1 MATDPSLRGGQQ
13 SRRKSGNEPG
23 RGWPEKNGGPNGGGS
38 FTASS
43 QDIHRTLPHSIEA
56 EQGVLGSMLISP
68 REIIAECVEKINEEY
83 FYVPAHQTIYVVLV
97 ELWNAGQGIDL
108 ITFTQVLRDRNLLE
122 TVGGAAAVTSLF
134 TFVPT
139 AANVTYY
146 LEIVREK
153 YILRQIIAA
162 CTESVRRS
170 FEEQDEVHNLLD
182 EVEQKIFSVG
192 EDRFKGQVL
201 TMKDQV
207 MEAIEAIE
215 HLYERRGGI
224 TGISTGFAELDRMTN
239 GLHESE
245 MIVIAARPSM
255 GKCLTS
261 DSEITLADGSIATI
275 EEIVRGQRA
284 RLLTLGADWRFRFIE
299 PSAFVDD
306 GIKPVYHVVT
316 RLGRSIETTLAHPFL
331 SFSGWTK
338 LEDLKPG
345 MQIAVPRAL
354 RVFGEESCR
363 DCEIKLLAY
372 LIGDGCLTD
381 TTPEFTNG
389 NPRLRADFAEA
400 AREFGDLSVREDT
413 SANTR
418 TPSLHV
424 AKDRTSLTRQRQE
437 FGRRLRLIV
446 KSHSRSADAIARAAG
461 VLPSSLSQWA
471 SGRVAPGAKALERL
485 CTALGVSVTEL
496 LPNGLAAISR
506 NARNPLTLW
515 LARLGLWEK
524 GAHAKHVPPFVFR
537 LKREAIALFLNRL
550 FATDGWATLLAS
562 GQIQLGYSSVS
573 ARLIRQI
580 QHLLLRF
587 GVIVSIRHRQVK
599 YGSGQRSAWQ
609 LDITDADSIKTF
621 AANIGIFGKEDAVE
635 RCRAAAARKRPHTNR
650 DLIPPQV
657 WAHLAKAKGSRSW
670 AAVARSAGFAAFSN
684 IHVGRRALSRRRLA
698 ALAAAVEDGALEQLA
713 TSDVYWD
720 TIVSIMPAG
729 EKQVYD
735 LTIRDTHNFVANDI
749 CVHNTALAMNIAEH
763 VAINEKL
770 PVAVFSLEMSSQ
782 QLVQRLLCSRARV
795 NLQKVRDGFL
805 AERDFPSLTAAASK
819 LAEAQIFIDDSA
831 SLSILELRAKA
842 RRLKA
847 QKDIKL
853 IVVDY
858 LQLLRSTTRRA
869 QDNRQLE
876 ISEISSGLKGL
887 AKELKVPVLV
897 LAQLNRQPEARTGGK
912 PRLSDLRE
920 SGSIEQDADLVGLLV
935 RPEIYEE
942 DEDARAEK
950 AGEAELIIA
959 KQRNGP
965 VGEVSLTF
973 LKEFTRFEDRARNV
987 PEPM

>member
-1 MATDPSLRGGQQ
+1 MPTSQGSAPEKPRNTATNGA
-13 SRRKSGNEPG
+13 G
-23 RGWPEKNGGPNGGGS
+23 RGSTARLGDRVFPTSSAGS
-38 FTASS
+38 A
-43 QDIHRTLPHSIEA
+43 QDIHRTPPNSAEA

-68 REIIAECVEKINEEY
+68 RDVIAECVEKINEEY
-83 FYVPAHQTIYVVLV
+83 FYVPAHQTIYSALV
-97 ELWNAGQGIDL
+97 DLWNAGQAIDL
-108 ITFTQVLRDRNLLE
+108 ITFTQILRDRNLLE
-122 TVGGAAAVTSLF
+122 SVGGAAAVTSLF

-146 LEIVREK
+146 LEIVRDK

-192 EDRFKGQVL
+192 EDRFKGQLL

-215 HLYERRGGI
+215 QLYERRGGI

-255 GKCLTS
+255 GK
-261 DSEITLADGSIATI
+261 
-275 EEIVRGQRA
+275 
-284 RLLTLGADWRFRFIE
+284 
-299 PSAFVDD
+299 
-306 GIKPVYHVVT
+306 
-316 RLGRSIETTLAHPFL
+316 
-331 SFSGWTK
+331 
-338 LEDLKPG
+338 
-345 MQIAVPRAL
+345 
-354 RVFGEESCR
+354 
-363 DCEIKLLAY
+363 
-372 LIGDGCLTD
+372 
-381 TTPEFTNG
+381 
-389 NPRLRADFAEA
+389 
-400 AREFGDLSVREDT
+400 
-413 SANTR
+413 
-418 TPSLHV
+418 
-424 AKDRTSLTRQRQE
+424 
-437 FGRRLRLIV
+437 
-446 KSHSRSADAIARAAG
+446 
-461 VLPSSLSQWA
+461 
-471 SGRVAPGAKALERL
+471 
-485 CTALGVSVTEL
+485 
-496 LPNGLAAISR
+496 
-506 NARNPLTLW
+506 
-515 LARLGLWEK
+515 
-524 GAHAKHVPPFVFR
+524 
-537 LKREAIALFLNRL
+537 
-550 FATDGWATLLAS
+550 
-562 GQIQLGYSSVS
+562 
-573 ARLIRQI
+573 
-580 QHLLLRF
+580 
-587 GVIVSIRHRQVK
+587 
-599 YGSGQRSAWQ
+599 
-609 LDITDADSIKTF
+609 
-621 AANIGIFGKEDAVE
+621 
-635 RCRAAAARKRPHTNR
+635 
-650 DLIPPQV
+650 
-657 WAHLAKAKGSRSW
+657 
-670 AAVARSAGFAAFSN
+670 
-684 IHVGRRALSRRRLA
+684 
-698 ALAAAVEDGALEQLA
+698 
-713 TSDVYWD
+713 
-720 TIVSIMPAG
+720 
-729 EKQVYD
+729 
-735 LTIRDTHNFVANDI
+735 
-749 CVHNTALAMNIAEH
+749 TALAMNIAEH
-763 VAINEKL
+763 VAITSKL

-965 VGEVSLTF
+965 VGEIALTF
-973 LKEFTRFEDRARNV
+973 LKEFTRLKDRARNV
-987 PEPM
+987 SEPM

>member
-1 MATDPSLRGGQQ
+1 MATQPSARTGEKP
-13 SRRKSGNEPG
+13 RRESGNAPG
-23 RGWPEKNGGPNGGGS
+23 RGWPEKNAGPNGGGS
-38 FTASS
+38 FTSSS

-146 LEIVREK
+146 LEIVRDK

-215 HLYERRGGI
+215 QLYERRGGI

-255 GKCLTS
+255 GK
-261 DSEITLADGSIATI
+261 
-275 EEIVRGQRA
+275 
-284 RLLTLGADWRFRFIE
+284 
-299 PSAFVDD
+299 
-306 GIKPVYHVVT
+306 
-316 RLGRSIETTLAHPFL
+316 
-331 SFSGWTK
+331 
-338 LEDLKPG
+338 
-345 MQIAVPRAL
+345 
-354 RVFGEESCR
+354 
-363 DCEIKLLAY
+363 
-372 LIGDGCLTD
+372 
-381 TTPEFTNG
+381 
-389 NPRLRADFAEA
+389 
-400 AREFGDLSVREDT
+400 
-413 SANTR
+413 
-418 TPSLHV
+418 
-424 AKDRTSLTRQRQE
+424 
-437 FGRRLRLIV
+437 
-446 KSHSRSADAIARAAG
+446 
-461 VLPSSLSQWA
+461 
-471 SGRVAPGAKALERL
+471 
-485 CTALGVSVTEL
+485 
-496 LPNGLAAISR
+496 
-506 NARNPLTLW
+506 
-515 LARLGLWEK
+515 
-524 GAHAKHVPPFVFR
+524 
-537 LKREAIALFLNRL
+537 
-550 FATDGWATLLAS
+550 
-562 GQIQLGYSSVS
+562 
-573 ARLIRQI
+573 
-580 QHLLLRF
+580 
-587 GVIVSIRHRQVK
+587 
-599 YGSGQRSAWQ
+599 
-609 LDITDADSIKTF
+609 
-621 AANIGIFGKEDAVE
+621 
-635 RCRAAAARKRPHTNR
+635 
-650 DLIPPQV
+650 
-657 WAHLAKAKGSRSW
+657 
-670 AAVARSAGFAAFSN
+670 
-684 IHVGRRALSRRRLA
+684 
-698 ALAAAVEDGALEQLA
+698 
-713 TSDVYWD
+713 
-720 TIVSIMPAG
+720 
-729 EKQVYD
+729 
-735 LTIRDTHNFVANDI
+735 
-749 CVHNTALAMNIAEH
+749 TALAMNIAEH

-876 ISEISSGLKGL
+876 ISEISAGLKGL

-965 VGEVSLTF
+965 VGEIALTF

-987 PEPM
+987 SEPL

>member
-1 MATDPSLRGGQQ
+1 MATDPSLREGQQ
-13 SRRKSGNEPG
+13 SRRKSGKAPD
-23 RGWPEKNGGPNGGGS
+23 RGWPQQNGGPNGGGS
-38 FTASS
+38 FTSSS

-68 REIIAECVEKINEEY
+68 REIIAECVEKINENY
-83 FYVPAHQTIYVVLV
+83 FYVPAHQTIYLVLV
-97 ELWNAGQGIDL
+97 ELWNGGQGIDL

-122 TVGGAAAVTSLF
+122 TVGGASAVTSLF

-146 LEIVREK
+146 LEIVRDK

-215 HLYERRGGI
+215 QLYERRGGI
-224 TGISTGFAELDRMTN
+224 TGIATGFAELDRMTN
-239 GLHESE
+239 GLHEGE

-255 GKCLTS
+255 GK
-261 DSEITLADGSIATI
+261 
-275 EEIVRGQRA
+275 
-284 RLLTLGADWRFRFIE
+284 
-299 PSAFVDD
+299 
-306 GIKPVYHVVT
+306 
-316 RLGRSIETTLAHPFL
+316 
-331 SFSGWTK
+331 
-338 LEDLKPG
+338 
-345 MQIAVPRAL
+345 
-354 RVFGEESCR
+354 
-363 DCEIKLLAY
+363 
-372 LIGDGCLTD
+372 
-381 TTPEFTNG
+381 
-389 NPRLRADFAEA
+389 
-400 AREFGDLSVREDT
+400 
-413 SANTR
+413 
-418 TPSLHV
+418 
-424 AKDRTSLTRQRQE
+424 
-437 FGRRLRLIV
+437 
-446 KSHSRSADAIARAAG
+446 
-461 VLPSSLSQWA
+461 
-471 SGRVAPGAKALERL
+471 
-485 CTALGVSVTEL
+485 
-496 LPNGLAAISR
+496 
-506 NARNPLTLW
+506 
-515 LARLGLWEK
+515 
-524 GAHAKHVPPFVFR
+524 
-537 LKREAIALFLNRL
+537 
-550 FATDGWATLLAS
+550 
-562 GQIQLGYSSVS
+562 
-573 ARLIRQI
+573 
-580 QHLLLRF
+580 
-587 GVIVSIRHRQVK
+587 
-599 YGSGQRSAWQ
+599 
-609 LDITDADSIKTF
+609 
-621 AANIGIFGKEDAVE
+621 
-635 RCRAAAARKRPHTNR
+635 
-650 DLIPPQV
+650 
-657 WAHLAKAKGSRSW
+657 
-670 AAVARSAGFAAFSN
+670 
-684 IHVGRRALSRRRLA
+684 
-698 ALAAAVEDGALEQLA
+698 
-713 TSDVYWD
+713 
-720 TIVSIMPAG
+720 
-729 EKQVYD
+729 
-735 LTIRDTHNFVANDI
+735 
-749 CVHNTALAMNIAEH
+749 TALAMNIAEH

-819 LAEAQIFIDDSA
+819 LAEAQIFIDDTA

-965 VGEVSLTF
+965 VGEIALTF

-987 PEPM
+987 SEPN

>member
-1 MATDPSLRGGQQ
+1 MATDPSLREGQQ
-13 SRRKSGNEPG
+13 PRKKSGKAPD
-23 RGWPEKNGGPNGGGS
+23 RGWPQQNGGHNGGGS
-38 FTASS
+38 FTSSS

-68 REIIAECVEKINEEY
+68 REIIAECVEKINENY
-83 FYVPAHQTIYVVLV
+83 FYVPAHQTIYLVLV
-97 ELWNAGQGIDL
+97 ELWNGGQGIDL

-122 TVGGAAAVTSLF
+122 TVGGASAVTSLF

-146 LEIVREK
+146 LEIVRDK

-215 HLYERRGGI
+215 QLYERRGGI

-239 GLHESE
+239 GLHEAE

-255 GKCLTS
+255 GK
-261 DSEITLADGSIATI
+261 
-275 EEIVRGQRA
+275 
-284 RLLTLGADWRFRFIE
+284 
-299 PSAFVDD
+299 
-306 GIKPVYHVVT
+306 
-316 RLGRSIETTLAHPFL
+316 
-331 SFSGWTK
+331 
-338 LEDLKPG
+338 
-345 MQIAVPRAL
+345 
-354 RVFGEESCR
+354 
-363 DCEIKLLAY
+363 
-372 LIGDGCLTD
+372 
-381 TTPEFTNG
+381 
-389 NPRLRADFAEA
+389 
-400 AREFGDLSVREDT
+400 
-413 SANTR
+413 
-418 TPSLHV
+418 
-424 AKDRTSLTRQRQE
+424 
-437 FGRRLRLIV
+437 
-446 KSHSRSADAIARAAG
+446 
-461 VLPSSLSQWA
+461 
-471 SGRVAPGAKALERL
+471 
-485 CTALGVSVTEL
+485 
-496 LPNGLAAISR
+496 
-506 NARNPLTLW
+506 
-515 LARLGLWEK
+515 
-524 GAHAKHVPPFVFR
+524 
-537 LKREAIALFLNRL
+537 
-550 FATDGWATLLAS
+550 
-562 GQIQLGYSSVS
+562 
-573 ARLIRQI
+573 
-580 QHLLLRF
+580 
-587 GVIVSIRHRQVK
+587 
-599 YGSGQRSAWQ
+599 
-609 LDITDADSIKTF
+609 
-621 AANIGIFGKEDAVE
+621 
-635 RCRAAAARKRPHTNR
+635 
-650 DLIPPQV
+650 
-657 WAHLAKAKGSRSW
+657 
-670 AAVARSAGFAAFSN
+670 
-684 IHVGRRALSRRRLA
+684 
-698 ALAAAVEDGALEQLA
+698 
-713 TSDVYWD
+713 
-720 TIVSIMPAG
+720 
-729 EKQVYD
+729 
-735 LTIRDTHNFVANDI
+735 
-749 CVHNTALAMNIAEH
+749 TALAMNIAEH

-819 LAEAQIFIDDSA
+819 LAEAQIYIDDSA

-965 VGEVSLTF
+965 VGEIALTF

-987 PEPM
+987 SEPN